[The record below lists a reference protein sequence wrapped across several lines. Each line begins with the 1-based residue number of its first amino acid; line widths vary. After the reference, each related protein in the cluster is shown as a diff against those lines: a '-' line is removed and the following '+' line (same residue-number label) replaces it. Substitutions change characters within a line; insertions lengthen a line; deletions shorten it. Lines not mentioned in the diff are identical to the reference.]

1 MNNQQKSSEMRYV
14 DTPQALT
21 ELCQELNK
29 AAVIAVDTEFIRE
42 KTYFANLCL
51 IQVASTSVTACVDP
65 LALEN
70 LDELLAIL
78 YSPDKLKLFHAAWQ
92 DRESFYDQWGRIPA
106 PVFDT
111 QIAAA
116 LLGFSDQIGYANLV
130 EQLLGIQLDKTASR
144 TDWAQR
150 PLSPQQLS
158 YAADDVNYLLK
169 LYPLIMQRLSKLG
182 RDSWLEEDFKTLAN
196 PDGFAKSE
204 DMAWQRISGH
214 GRLKPRQLAA
224 LQRLA
229 RWREQ
234 QARKRN
240 KPRKWILSDDLL
252 LMLARH
258 LPPDNEKLANV
269 RGVPE
274 RLLNQSGKEIIAAI
288 NAALALADDALPT
301 VSQKQRLTPEQEC
314 MADTLMAYLRLLAQE
329 NQISPASLS
338 TRKEIEK
345 MVRGKRDI
353 PLLHGWRS
361 HLAGEPLLDLMDG
374 KVALTVKNGQVKAI
388 STDLPR

>member
-1 MNNQQKSSEMRYV
+1 MNNQQKTNKMRYI

-21 ELCQELNK
+21 ELCQDLQPAE
-29 AAVIAVDTEFIRE
+29 VIAVDTEFIRE
-42 KTYFANLCL
+42 KTYYAKLCL
-51 IQVASTSVTACVDP
+51 IQIASDSVIACVDP
-65 LALEN
+65 LALNN

-92 DRESFYDQWGRIPA
+92 DLEIFFDQWERIPT

-116 LLGFSDQIGYANLV
+116 LLGFSDQIGYANLA
-130 EQLLGIQLDKTASR
+130 EQLVGIQLDKTASR

-150 PLSPQQLS
+150 PLSPQQLA
-158 YAADDVNYLLK
+158 YAADDVIYLLQ
-169 LYPLIMQRLSKLG
+169 LYPIIQQRLTKLG
-182 RDSWLEEDFKTLAN
+182 RHSWLEEDFTALAD
-196 PDGFAKSE
+196 PASYAKSA
-204 DMAWQRISGH
+204 DLAWQRVSGH

-229 RWREQ
+229 AWREQ
-234 QARKRN
+234 QARQRN

-252 LMLARH
+252 LLLARH
-258 LPPDNEKLANV
+258 LPSDYASLAKV
-269 RGVPE
+269 RGLPE
-274 RLLNQSGKEIIAAI
+274 RLLNQSGEELIASI
-288 NAALALADDALPT
+288 NDALALADNALPT
-301 VSQKQRLTPEQEC
+301 VSQKERLTPEQEC
-314 MADTLMAYLRLLAQE
+314 LADTLMAYLRLLAQE

-353 PLLHGWRS
+353 PLLHGWRG
-361 HLAGEPLLDLMDG
+361 HLAGEPLLNLMDG

-388 STDLPR
+388 PTDPT

>member
-1 MNNQQKSSEMRYV
+1 MSNQQKSTEMRYV

-21 ELCQELNK
+21 ELCRELHK
-29 AAVIAVDTEFIRE
+29 AKVIAVDTEFIRE
-42 KTYFANLCL
+42 KTYYANLCL
-51 IQVASTSVTACVDP
+51 IQVASETVTACVDP

-92 DRESFYDQWGRIPA
+92 DLEIFYDQWGRIPT

-130 EQLLGIQLDKTASR
+130 EQLLDIQLDKTASR

-150 PLSPQQLS
+150 PLSAEQLT
-158 YAADDVNYLLK
+158 YAADDVNFLLK
-169 LYPLIMQRLSKLG
+169 LYPIIQQRLTKLG
-182 RDSWLEEDFKTLAN
+182 RDSWLEEDFMTLT
-196 PDGFAKSE
+196 DTTGYAKST
-204 DMAWQRISGH
+204 DIAWQRVSGH

-224 LQRLA
+224 LQGLA
-229 RWREQ
+229 VWREQ
-234 QARKRN
+234 QARQRN

-258 LPPDNEKLANV
+258 LPPDNEKLAKV
-269 RGVPE
+269 RGMPE
-274 RLLNQSGKEIIAAI
+274 RLLQHSGKEILTAI
-288 NAALALADDALPT
+288 NAALTMADDALPT

-314 MADTLMAYLRLLAQE
+314 LADTLMAYLRLLAQE

-338 TRKEIEK
+338 TRKEIES

-353 PLLHGWRS
+353 PLLLGWRK
-361 HLAGEPLLDLMDG
+361 HLVGEPLLDLVDG
-374 KVALTVKNGQVKAI
+374 KIALTVKNKQVKAI
-388 STDLPR
+388 PTDLA